1 MRVAALIATGLSA
14 DAARAQAFR
23 EFGDLDDA
31 RRYIGAVDRDIEAA
45 ERRSEY
51 MRDLWQDLVYAVRKL
66 RAAPAFTLAAVVTL
80 ALGVGA
86 NTAIFSVVNS
96 VLLEPLPFPHAD
108 HLMRLRFTTRGQP
121 DAGTPM
127 DLVDNRT
134 RAKSFDGFAVLEGST
149 ANLSRD
155 GGDAERVPAVRVSAN
170 WFDLLRIKPI
180 VGRFF
185 LPREDEAGAENV
197 VVLSEQLW
205 RRDFS
210 ADPNIVGKTVRVNST
225 AHTIIGVVA
234 AEQRYPITAELWT
247 TKRWEPGE
255 LSDNSRGARWLGFLA
270 RVKDDVDVVVAN
282 REVEQISVAMEKQ
295 FPEMFRE
302 RRARLMAVQDYL
314 VGEVRKPLYLMLG
327 AVAFVLLIACAN
339 VANLMLVRAT
349 AREGEMA
356 IRTALG
362 AGRGRLVRQLITEA
376 VLLSLLGAAL
386 GIGVAK
392 LGMTE
397 FLSRVPSSLVVV
409 GRASIDATTLGVTA
423 IIALLT
429 GVLFGALPATQVGK
443 TGLANALRTGARG
456 VRLRPSANR
465 TKRAIVV
472 AEVALAVTLLA
483 GAGLL
488 LHSFARLLSVDPGF
502 RPQGVLSMKLALPGS
517 TYDSTRIRAFMQSL
531 EERAR
536 AIPGVS
542 VVGIGSHLP
551 LDNSSYGF
559 TFKIR
564 GRPVLRESDEPSAEV
579 RTVSAGFFDA
589 LGMQV
594 VRGRGISID
603 DRPGSRR
610 VLVVN
615 RAFAKKF
622 FGNENPIGH
631 EIELGWGEDP
641 DGATREIVGVV
652 GDVRS
657 AALADAPEPF
667 VYAPMTQTPF
677 SSLSILV
684 RTNVSPATLTTPLRN
699 IVGALDR
706 EVPVYSVMTMEDRV
720 ASSVGSQKFYAML
733 ITIFAGVAL
742 LLSAVG
748 LYGVIAFAV
757 SQRTHELG
765 VRVALGATSDK
776 ISSMVI
782 REGVA
787 LTAVG
792 VVLGVLGAIVAGRVM
807 ATLLFD
813 VKEHDPLT
821 LISVVLTL
829 GVVAVV
835 ASWLPARRAS
845 RVDPLVAM
853 RGD

>member
-1 MRVAALIATGLSA
+1 
-14 DAARAQAFR
+14 
-23 EFGDLDDA
+23 
-31 RRYIGAVDRDIEAA
+31 
-45 ERRSEY
+45 
-51 MRDLWQDLVYAVRKL
+51 
-66 RAAPAFTLAAVVTL
+66 
-80 ALGVGA
+80 
-86 NTAIFSVVNS
+86 
-96 VLLEPLPFPHAD
+96 
-108 HLMRLRFTTRGQP
+108 
-121 DAGTPM
+121 
-127 DLVDNRT
+127 
-134 RAKSFDGFAVLEGST
+134 
-149 ANLSRD
+149 
-155 GGDAERVPAVRVSAN
+155 
-170 WFDLLRIKPI
+170 
-180 VGRFF
+180 
-185 LPREDEAGAENV
+185 
-197 VVLSEQLW
+197 
-205 RRDFS
+205 
-210 ADPNIVGKTVRVNST
+210 
-225 AHTIIGVVA
+225 
-234 AEQRYPITAELWT
+234 
-247 TKRWEPGE
+247 
-255 LSDNSRGARWLGFLA
+255 
-270 RVKDDVDVVVAN
+270 
-282 REVEQISVAMEKQ
+282 
-295 FPEMFRE
+295 
-302 RRARLMAVQDYL
+302 
-314 VGEVRKPLYLMLG
+314 
-327 AVAFVLLIACAN
+327 
-339 VANLMLVRAT
+339 
-349 AREGEMA
+349 
-356 IRTALG
+356 
-362 AGRGRLVRQLITEA
+362 
-376 VLLSLLGAAL
+376 
-386 GIGVAK
+386 
-392 LGMTE
+392 
-397 FLSRVPSSLVVV
+397 
-409 GRASIDATTLGVTA
+409 
-423 IIALLT
+423 
-429 GVLFGALPATQVGK
+429 
-443 TGLANALRTGARG
+443 
-456 VRLRPSANR
+456 
-465 TKRAIVV
+465 VV